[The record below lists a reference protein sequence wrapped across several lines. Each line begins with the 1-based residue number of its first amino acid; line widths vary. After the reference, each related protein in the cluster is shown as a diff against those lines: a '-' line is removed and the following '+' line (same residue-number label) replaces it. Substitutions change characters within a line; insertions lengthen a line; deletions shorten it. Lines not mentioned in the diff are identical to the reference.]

1 MKIRKHCHVFSI
13 AVVSSCEDGQH
24 ILRVLNTRLI
34 ISDSCL
40 ARNGILGEYP
50 VENVLGMCLGI
61 VEVNPVLSGQSDA
74 TGILRNLFPIG
85 LVPHISGGLARLL
98 NFFDTIVPTLTH

>member
-1 MKIRKHCHVFSI
+1 MKPWKHYHFLSM

-24 ILRVLNTRLI
+24 ILRVLNSGLI

-40 ARNGILGEYP
+40 ARTGILGEYP

-85 LVPHISGGLARLL
+85 LVPHVSGGLARLL
-98 NFFDTIVPTLTH
+98 NLFDTIVPRSTR